1 MVFIN
6 GFSYLSTNSRAFCP
20 DTSLLFVL
28 CNVIKP
34 EGAAVIEKCTHT
46 QTSSKWRQN
55 SDEKLQVNT
64 GSYHDGLLSK
74 IINAHTGMP

>member
-28 CNVIKP
+28 CNMIKP
-34 EGAAVIEKCTHT
+34 EGAAVIEKCTLTHRPA
-46 QTSSKWRQN
+46 QSN
-55 SDEKLQVNT
+55 EKLQVNT
-64 GSYHDGLLSK
+64 GSYHDGLLRK
-74 IINAHTGMP
+74 TINAHNGMP